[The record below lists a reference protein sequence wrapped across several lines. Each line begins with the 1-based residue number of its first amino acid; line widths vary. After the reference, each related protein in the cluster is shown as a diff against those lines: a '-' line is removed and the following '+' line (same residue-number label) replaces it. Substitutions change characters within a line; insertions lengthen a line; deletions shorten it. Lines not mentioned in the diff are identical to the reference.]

1 MAPNTDR
8 TNIVDDSENFFTVQ
22 FPPDFPLDDMIQIG
36 SDLTA
41 DGGIV
46 AGYIPAERGILDLM
60 VMKYS
65 ELMGETTIILP
76 DRNLISRMAAI
87 AEGRARYPL
96 DKTSQLAADLMAY
109 CQCMGVDFDPTIAF
123 HELAHKAGNEE
134 ANRELAWFR
143 ASDEAQ
149 ALAWVKI
156 SRGRSETLGPLK
168 PASLTYH
175 DLAAPLNRWE
185 RNYIV
190 ALKIAEL
197 ELSDRTPLRR
207 ALALLD
213 WMMADFFLAGPAA
226 IFASM
231 YFSPN
236 AAKKRLMKS
245 LRSRDREKALDGV
258 RNAAWD
264 MTHLSEFARRIEGAG
279 NGLDRFIFAT
289 GDRGLSEIA
298 KLIPM
303 DAEPGDLVNELAR
316 QMSIWWPDREVATLA
331 SRFADAIL
339 VSSSRPPPIG
349 PEGVEDPIAALIK
362 AGEIA
367 VRDWRPAAGDGVP
380 TA

>member
-1 MAPNTDR
+1 
-8 TNIVDDSENFFTVQ
+8 VEDSEDFFAVQ
-22 FPPDFPLDDMIQIG
+22 FPPDFPLDDMIQIA

-41 DGGIV
+41 DGGVV
-46 AGYIPAERGILDLM
+46 AGYIPAERGLLDLV

-109 CQCMGVDFDPTIAF
+109 CQCMGVDFDPAIAF

-149 ALAWVKI
+149 ALAWVDI
-156 SRGRSETLGPLK
+156 SRGRSETLGRLK
-168 PASLTYH
+168 PASLTDH

-197 ELSDRTPLRR
+197 ELSDRTPLAR
-207 ALALLD
+207 ALALLN

-236 AAKKRLMKS
+236 AAKKRLIKS

-264 MTHLSEFARRIEGAG
+264 MTHLSEFARRIKSAG

-339 VSSSRPPPIG
+339 VSSSRPPSVG
-349 PEGVEDPIAALIK
+349 PEGVEDPIAAFME
-362 AGEIA
+362 AGKTA
-367 VRDWRPAAGDGVP
+367 VRDWRPAAGAGVP
-380 TA
+380 TE

>member
-1 MAPNTDR
+1 M
-8 TNIVDDSENFFTVQ
+8 DDPSGFFAVR
-22 FPPDFPLDDMIQIG
+22 FPPDFPMDDMVQIA
-36 SDLTA
+36 SDLMA

-46 AGYIPAERGILDLM
+46 AGFISAERGMLDLM

-96 DKTSQLAADLMAY
+96 DRTTQLAADLMAY
-109 CQCMGVDFDPTIAF
+109 CQCMALNFDPAIAF
-123 HELAHKAGNEE
+123 HELAHKEGNDE

-143 ASDEAQ
+143 ASDNAQ
-149 ALAWVKI
+149 ALAWVDI
-156 SRGRSETLGPLK
+156 SRGRAETLGELG
-168 PASLTYH
+168 PAPMTSH
-175 DLAAPLNRWE
+175 DLAAPLDRWL

-197 ELSDRTPLRR
+197 ELSNRKPIER

-213 WMMADFFLAGPAA
+213 WMLADFFLAGPAA

-245 LRSRDREKALDGV
+245 LRSANREKAIDGV

-264 MTHLSEFARRIEGAG
+264 MTHLSELARRMKNEGD
-279 NGLDRFIFAT
+279 GLGRFMFAT
-289 GDRGLSEIA
+289 GDRGLAEVA
-298 KLIPM
+298 RLIPL
-303 DAEPGDLVNELAR
+303 DAEPTNLEDELAR
-316 QMSIWWPDREVATLA
+316 QMSIWWPERDVAVLA
-331 SRFADAIL
+331 SRFADAIF
-339 VSSSRPPPIG
+339 VSSSRPAPVG
-349 PEGVEDPIAALIK
+349 PVETEDAIADFIV
-362 AGEIA
+362 AGERA
-367 VRDWRPAAGDGVP
+367 VRVWQDG
-380 TA
+380 AR